1 MHIHHAAMHG
11 RKVLPDRRRG
21 SPTGEEMRAALHSP
35 ARSAQACACGGGCSR
50 CRARSEHAAAP
61 SALAAIEPNDAQ
73 ERQADELAGRVLRGA
88 SVGGSITP
96 SASVEEAQTDV
107 VRSAGRTTGREL
119 PLPVRMDMESAFGR
133 SFGHVRMHD
142 DADAAR
148 LSESLHARAFANG
161 ADLYFGRGEF
171 SPNTS
176 AGKHLLA
183 HELTHVLQTGGRARG
198 IRRKVVDNDF
208 HVPCRETRAG
218 AVDTIRN
225 DETEG
230 IRICRATAARIQAN
244 IAGADPD
251 PAGFAAALL
260 RRFHLDANDPGV
272 REHWL
277 PLLAKRYRIV
287 ANAIEQQNHRYT
299 CAAAGIEPSVDCAT
313 RPGLAFTAPGFG
325 ETDLCDGYWPNSD
338 AFRGGVIAHEW
349 FHMIFEWF
357 GDCESANV
365 DSAECYEMF
374 AREMGGTAGATTAIE
389 CCKPPAGTT
398 PAEAPPSIITPA
410 LALPGLLD
418 FPFF

>member
-1 MHIHHAAMHG
+1 MRTHHAATQV

-21 SPTGEEMRAALHSP
+21 SPTGEEMRTALRSP
-35 ARSAQACACGGGCSR
+35 ARSAHACACGGGCPS

-61 SALAAIEPNDAQ
+61 SAFAASESNDAQ
-73 ERQADELAGRVLRGA
+73 ERQADELAARVVRGA
-88 SVGGSITP
+88 PVGGSLAP
-96 SASVEEAQTDV
+96 SATAEGAQADV
-107 VRSAGRTTGREL
+107 VRSAGREL
-119 PLPVRMDMESAFGR
+119 PPAVRMDMESAFGA
-133 SFGHVRMHD
+133 SFGHVRVHD
-142 DADAAR
+142 DAGAAR
-148 LSESLHARAFANG
+148 LSESLHARAFTNG

-171 SPNTS
+171 APNTS
-176 AGKHLLA
+176 PGKHLLA

-208 HVPCRETRAG
+208 HVPCRETRAD
-218 AVDTIRN
+218 AVDTIRK
-225 DETEG
+225 DEAEG

-272 REHWL
+272 RKHWL
-277 PLLAKRYRIV
+277 PLLAKRYGIV
-287 ANAIEQQNHRYT
+287 AKAIEQQNHRYT
-299 CAAAGIEPSVDCAT
+299 CAAEGIEPSVDCAT

-325 ETDLCDGYWPNSD
+325 ETDLCEGYWPNSD

-374 AREMGGTAGATTAIE
+374 AREMGGTAGATTAIA
-389 CCKPPAGTT
+389 CCKPPAGST
-398 PAEAPPSIITPA
+398 PADEPPSIITPA